1 MAFPTG
7 SPPPPM
13 TREVAHDPNAANN
26 IVYAAPLMAPTQAAF
41 TTAYATNQVQPHY
54 EPLPP
59 QMAAAYPQVHSML
72 NPHLVAAS
80 FQPVGIH
87 QHYNEAA
94 DDDGEL
100 SPTEGKVH
108 MLITGIDYACD
119 SQSWA
124 GPPPNG
130 HGPLDTKYAFEMMKD
145 LAWKSGADYMTLW
158 NEQCTTEHMIEA
170 INEVGAKCKPDDTF
184 IFYYTGH
191 GDQLPD
197 PTGQERMDQ
206 CLCLVDANGNTDDAT
221 MTYRQ
226 QVWMRDDQLAKAIT
240 DATDARVK
248 VLVLVDA
255 CHSGTICDFTE
266 DSAWAQR
273 RQRAISISGCE
284 DNQTSAGTGKGGM
297 FTRALTKAVQD
308 TASSCPA
315 LKTSTIYNLTLEH
328 YNQDRKP
335 GHTQNIA
342 IHGCAVR
349 PHELVWPLHPKKA
362 YSSPSTAKWRGR
374 GGMFGL
380 HLH

>member
-1 MAFPTG
+1 
-7 SPPPPM
+7 
-13 TREVAHDPNAANN
+13 
-26 IVYAAPLMAPTQAAF
+26 
-41 TTAYATNQVQPHY
+41 
-54 EPLPP
+54 
-59 QMAAAYPQVHSML
+59 ML

-87 QHYNEAA
+87 QHYNEEAH
-94 DDDGEL
+94 DHGEDV
-100 SPTEGKVH
+100 PHEGQVH

-119 SQSWA
+119 TQSWA
-124 GPPPNG
+124 GPVKG
-130 HGPLDTKYAFEMMKD
+130 HGPLDTKFAFEMMKD

-158 NEQCTTEHMIEA
+158 NEQCTSEGIIEA
-170 INEVGAKCKPDDTF
+170 IREVGAKCQPDDTF

-197 PTGQERMDQ
+197 PTGHEHMDQ

-226 QVWMRDDQLAKAIT
+226 QVWLRDDTLAKTIT
-240 DATDARVK
+240 DSTDPKVK

-266 DSAWAQR
+266 DSAWARR

-284 DNQTSAGTGKGGM
+284 DNQTSAGTGRGGM
-297 FTRALTKAVQD
+297 FTRALTKAVQGISAD
-308 TASSCPA
+308 SSNA
-315 LKTSTIYNLTLEH
+315 KVSSIYNLTLQH
-328 YNQDRKP
+328 YNQDKRP

-349 PHELVWPLHPKKA
+349 PNEMCWPLHPKKT
-362 YSSPSTAKWRGR
+362 YSSPANAKWKGR
-374 GGMFGL
+374 GGMTGL